1 MKARQ
6 FDDYSS
12 FPSFRDQ
19 LIRPLYLSDALSTSN
34 EVILKDSLYPKQPPV
49 AAVAK
54 EPKIVAVEGDSET
67 EYCSDSSV
75 ETISKKVVFALDV
88 EGNVL
93 ETCCYP
99 RVTELTPEDR
109 QILWYRGS
117 EFKYFRKYCKKLATI
132 AAASKYGK
140 DFHKTYR
147 ACTRTDVKDLDK
159 YSKIA
164 NSAARGLEVLVA
176 PVLMKDRKTAVRTIL
191 NAQAKFPED
200 MPMADQQTI
209 LCATSRVLS
218 RHSRLLA
225 KLLATGDANVA
236 MAIHESKSEE
246 EESEEK
252 EAEVEDAEVEDA
264 EVRDTELR
272 DTEEQNDEVRDVEDR
287 DTEEEKAEAR
297 EAEEHV

>member
-1 MKARQ
+1 MKAPQ
-6 FDDYSS
+6 YEDYY
-12 FPSFRDQ
+12 SFRNQ
-19 LIRPLYLSDALSTSN
+19 IIRPLYLSDVLSPSN
-34 EVILKDSLYPKQPPV
+34 EFIVKDSCYPKQPPV
-49 AAVAK
+49 TPIAK
-54 EPKIVAVEGDSET
+54 QPEVVVVEDDSET
-67 EYCSDSSV
+67 EYSSDSSV
-75 ETISKKVVFALDV
+75 ETITKKVVFAQDV

-99 RVTELTPEDR
+99 RVSELTPEDR

-147 ACTRTDVKDLDK
+147 ACTRTDIKDLDK

-236 MAIHESKSEE
+236 MAIHES
-246 EESEEK
+246 ESE
-252 EAEVEDAEVEDA
+252 AQDAEVKHA
-264 EVRDTELR
+264 EVQGVEVQDMEARDIEEQAADVRDTA
-272 DTEEQNDEVRDVEDR
+272 DAD
-287 DTEEEKAEAR
+287 EAR
-297 EAEEHV
+297 EAEVVNESEVQDTEVKVAE

>member
-6 FDDYSS
+6 FDDYS
-12 FPSFRDQ
+12 SFRDQ

-34 EVILKDSLYPKQPPV
+34 ELIRKDSLYPKQPPV

-54 EPKIVAVEGDSET
+54 EPKLVAVEDDSET
-67 EYCSDSSV
+67 EYSSDSSV
-75 ETISKKVVFALDV
+75 ETIAKKVVFALDV

-252 EAEVEDAEVEDA
+252 EAKVEDA
-264 EVRDTELR
+264 EVRDTEEQ
-272 DTEEQNDEVRDVEDR
+272 DTEEQDAEVR

-297 EAEEHV
+297 EAEVANYEVQVAE